1 MNYLPVNV
9 YTSGGYDCTAGG
21 VTHRMPERLVVP
33 CEDGH
38 ITLEDVANRGYVVL
52 ELKTMNVGGRES
64 VSFKPEGIRGHS
76 MFGGNFVYTSDSRF
90 AKKYGRQPIHVHD
103 RVER

>member
-9 YTSGGYDCTAGG
+9 YTTGGYDCTAGG

-38 ITLEDVANRGYVVL
+38 ISEEEVAARGYIVL
-52 ELKTMNVGGRES
+52 ETGTAGGAMH
-64 VSFKPEGIRGHS
+64 FKPRGVKGWT

-90 AKKYGRQPIHVHD
+90 SKKYGRHPVHVHD
-103 RVER
+103 RIEG